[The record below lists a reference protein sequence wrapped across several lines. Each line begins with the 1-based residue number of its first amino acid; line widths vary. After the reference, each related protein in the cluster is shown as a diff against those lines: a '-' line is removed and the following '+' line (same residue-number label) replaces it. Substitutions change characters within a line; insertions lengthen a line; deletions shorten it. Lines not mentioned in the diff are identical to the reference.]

1 MPPNAY
7 SHWASPFAQFGSPF
21 HILPPEHLYRMTCA
35 EIMTPDPMTVRA
47 DEPLSRAIEILRD
60 NRYRSVPVVD
70 NDGIMVGQFGI
81 HALLAL
87 IVPKSAMIRGGTPN
101 LAFINDDFVDLQ
113 RRLVEERDQPVGR
126 FAEKDAVTLHPD
138 TALTHVVLSLYNCH
152 NNLPVVER
160 DTGKLV
166 GIVSY
171 WDIVGHLL
179 EEPK

>member
-1 MPPNAY
+1 
-7 SHWASPFAQFGSPF
+7 
-21 HILPPEHLYRMTCA
+21 
-35 EIMTPDPMTVRA
+35 MTPDPTTVRE

-70 NDGIMVGQFGI
+70 AQGVMLGQFGI
-81 HALLAL
+81 HALLRL
-87 IVPKSAMIRGGTPN
+87 IVPKAALMEGGVPN

-113 RRLVEERDQPVGR
+113 RRLVEERDQPVGN
-126 FAEKDAVTLHPD
+126 FADNDGVILHPD

-160 DTGKLV
+160 DSGKLV

-179 EEPK
+179 EDPK

>member
-1 MPPNAY
+1 
-7 SHWASPFAQFGSPF
+7 
-21 HILPPEHLYRMTCA
+21 MTCA
-35 EIMTPDPMTVRA
+35 EIMTSDPMTVRA

-60 NRYRSVPVVD
+60 THYRSLPVVD
-70 NDGIMVGQFGI
+70 AEGVMVGQFGI

-87 IVPKSAMIRGGTPN
+87 IVPKAAMMKGGTPN
-101 LAFINDDFVDLQ
+101 LAFINDDFADLQ

-126 FAEKDAVTLHPD
+126 FAMKDSVTLYPD
-138 TALTHVVLSLYNCH
+138 TALAHVVLSLYNCH

-160 DTGKLV
+160 GTGKLV

-171 WDIVGHLL
+171 WDIVGRLL